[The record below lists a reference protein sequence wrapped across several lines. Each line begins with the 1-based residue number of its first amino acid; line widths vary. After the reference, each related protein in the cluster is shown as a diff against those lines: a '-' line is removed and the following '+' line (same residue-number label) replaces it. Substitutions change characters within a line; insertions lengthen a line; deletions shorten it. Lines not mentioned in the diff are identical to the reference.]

1 MNRLVR
7 WVPVLVYMGVIFLL
21 SADSTPPAPASISDK
36 TLHVVAYAGLAVLLF
51 RAVAGGVAARMTAHA
66 AALTLFITTA
76 YGASD
81 ELHQMF
87 VPGRSPEVY
96 DLFADAVGGALG
108 LIACWAWGIIQL
120 PNASSRRPKPTGQR

>member
-7 WVPVLVYMGVIFLL
+7 WAPVLIYMGAIFLL
-21 SADSTPPAPASISDK
+21 SADSDPPAPSAISDK
-36 TLHVVAYAGLAVLLF
+36 TLHAIAYAGLAVLVF
-51 RAVAGGVAARMTAHA
+51 RAVAGGVAARMTARA
-66 AALTLFITTA
+66 AAVTLLITTG

-87 VPGRSPEVY
+87 VPGRSPELY

-108 LIACWAWGIIQL
+108 LIACWAWAIIR
-120 PNASSRRPKPTGQR
+120 PARPKSRISNPHSQR